1 MRSRT
6 KKLSKNPPDLYTSSA
21 SVHKHLHFLFWTDT
35 DVSIDLF
42 NKIVKMSFSY

>member
-6 KKLSKNPPDLYTSSA
+6 MKFSKNPPDLYISSA
-21 SVHKHLHFLFWTDT
+21 SVYKHLYFLFRKDT

-42 NKIVKMSFSY
+42 NNIVKMSFSY